1 MSRYDLWCVFRR
13 VFFFKQ
19 KTAYE
24 MRISD
29 WSSDV
34 CSSDLRFGLESDRQ
48 RLAVGA
54 MFFEIHQHQPA
65 REKQVEYRP
74 PALFGRE
81 ELVAVEQHQ
90 LVRLGA
96 DERHAATAKAF
107 RAINLAVE
115 GDHAVGEAHGIAK
128 LRERGAEQRD
138 AVGARNIVARA
149 FGSARQPV
157 LRVGAEEIGRAHV

>member
-1 MSRYDLWCVFRR
+1 
-13 VFFFKQ
+13 
-19 KTAYE
+19 

-34 CSSDLRFGLESDRQ
+34 CSSDL
-48 RLAVGA
+48 
-54 MFFEIHQHQPA
+54 
-65 REKQVEYRP
+65 YRP

-107 RAINLAVE
+107 RAINLAVA

-138 AVGARNIVARA
+138 AVVARNR
-149 FGSARQPV
+149 S
-157 LRVGAEEIGRAHV
+157 EEHTSELQSLMRISYAVFCLKKKITTKNVTNK

>member
-1 MSRYDLWCVFRR
+1 
-13 VFFFKQ
+13 
-19 KTAYE
+19 

-34 CSSDLRFGLESDRQ
+34 CSSDL
-48 RLAVGA
+48 
-54 MFFEIHQHQPA
+54 
-65 REKQVEYRP
+65 YRP

-96 DERHAATAKAF
+96 DERHAATAKDF
-107 RAINLAVE
+107 RAINLDVA

-128 LRERGAEQRD
+128 LREGGDAKRD
-138 AVGARNIVARA
+138 AEVSRA
-149 FGSARQPV
+149 ACRE
-157 LRVGAEEIGRAHV
+157 RVSQDVEISRGVRTRKNKIQIMKVYRRRDYTYN

>member
-1 MSRYDLWCVFRR
+1 
-13 VFFFKQ
+13 
-19 KTAYE
+19 

-34 CSSDLRFGLESDRQ
+34 CSSDL
-48 RLAVGA
+48 
-54 MFFEIHQHQPA
+54 
-65 REKQVEYRP
+65 YRP

-107 RAINLAVE
+107 RAINLAVA

-138 AVGARNIVARA
+138 AVVARNIVERA

-157 LRVGAEEIGRAHV
+157 LRVGAEAGLGPLDLGGGVPGGCPRLEVGKTEVG